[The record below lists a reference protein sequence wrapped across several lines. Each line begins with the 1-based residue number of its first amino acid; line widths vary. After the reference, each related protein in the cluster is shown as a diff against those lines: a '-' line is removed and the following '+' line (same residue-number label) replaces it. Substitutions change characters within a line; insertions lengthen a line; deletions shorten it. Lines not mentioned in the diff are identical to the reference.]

1 MSDAATTT
9 KTKKLAVIDTIKDGV
24 SLGVKNIG
32 PIIVNALLYVLT
44 CWIPYLNIGTTIGLS
59 VGIVSKVSLSVGI
72 VSKVSKGETISNTE
86 IFDPK
91 YRKYMGEYFL
101 TYGLMFAGISIGLVF
116 FIIPGYVLC
125 FAWSLA
131 LLLVIDKG
139 KNPTEALSLSNNL
152 TYGYKA
158 KMFCISLLP
167 GLAFGIVFGI
177 LTAIFSQIPFIL
189 FILTLAVCVCM
200 IFVMIGIQASIYRQL
215 TEEKPEEEQVPAEQ
229 APAEQVKEEQV

>member
-9 KTKKLAVIDTIKDGV
+9 KTEKLAVIGTIKDGV

-44 CWIPYLNIGTTIGLS
+44 CWIPYINIGTTIG
-59 VGIVSKVSLSVGI
+59 LSVGI

-101 TYGLMFAGISIGLVF
+101 TCGLMSIGICMGFVF
-116 FIIPGYVLC
+116 FIIPGYVLGL
-125 FAWSLA
+125 AWSLA
-131 LLLVIDKG
+131 LLLAVDKG

-158 KMFCISLLP
+158 KIFCIYLLP
-167 GLAFGIVFGI
+167 GLAVGIVFGI
-177 LTAIFSQIPFIL
+177 LSAIFSQIPFIL
-189 FILTLAVCVCM
+189 FILMLAVCVFM

-215 TEEKPEEEQVPAEQ
+215 TEEEQVPAEQ